1 MRGALLRDDRSYEL
15 HVSRNRCTQVSSEQF
30 LESEN
35 EGALMCACLVLS
47 YGNRF
52 CGESIRVCGAGELR
66 SAKSA
71 LASRTDEKTDVSAS
85 FWLAGIPQLS
95 WVDSFSHIRY
105 TRGCLSR
112 S

>member
-95 WVDSFSHIRY
+95 WVDSFSH